1 MFRKAFAHTMIIA
14 ALAMGGCVTQKTY
27 DRDMGLERQINQ
39 QLESEVSSDQVQ
51 IQQLQDRLRVTML
64 DEVLYPSGRAEL
76 TKQGKAI
83 LDKLVPSLP
92 AATDHRIEVEG
103 YTDDVPIG
111 RHLKNKYK
119 TNWELSGARAAS
131 VVEYLQKKGG

>member
-83 LDKLVPSLP
+83 LDKLVPSLQ